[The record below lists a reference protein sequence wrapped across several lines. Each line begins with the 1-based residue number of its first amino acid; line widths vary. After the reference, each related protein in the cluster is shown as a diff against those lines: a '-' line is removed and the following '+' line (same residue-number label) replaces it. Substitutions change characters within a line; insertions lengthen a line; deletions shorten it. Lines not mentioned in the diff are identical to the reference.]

1 MRVVAGS
8 ARGRPLVAPPGR
20 GTRPTSDRVR
30 EAIANALHSLG
41 LVEGAEVI
49 DLFAGSGALGIE
61 LLSRGAARCTFVERD
76 RAARQA
82 VEQNLATTGL
92 AGRAEVVAADAL
104 QWIATGGAGRHFD
117 VALLDPPYAFDDW
130 AALLGAL
137 PAGVAV
143 IESDR
148 APALPA
154 GWRTLRSRRYGGT
167 VVVFAARGGEP
178 HPE

>member
-20 GTRPTSDRVR
+20 ETRPTSDRVR

-41 LVEGAEVI
+41 LIEGAEVL

-61 LLSRGAARCTFVERD
+61 LLSRGAAHCTFVERD
-76 RAARQA
+76 RAACAAIER
-82 VEQNLATTGL
+82 NLAATGL
-92 AGRAEVVAADAL
+92 AARADVVVADAL
-104 QWIATGGAGRHFD
+104 RWLAGGGAGREVD

-130 AALLGAL
+130 AGLLEAL
-137 PAGVAV
+137 PAHVAV

-148 APALPA
+148 EPALPE
-154 GWRTLRSRRYGGT
+154 GWQTLRSRRYGGT
-167 VVVFAARGGEP
+167 VVVFAARGSEP